1 MILLIDNYDSFT
13 YNLVQRLGEIDPAL
27 DLQVHRND
35 RITLD
40 EIAELRPTHLIISP
54 GPCTPSEAGISC
66 ACVTRFAGQI
76 PILGVCL
83 GHQAIG
89 QATGGTIV
97 RAERLMHGKT
107 DLIHHDNQGLFAG
120 LENPFQATRYH
131 SLVIKPGTLGEEFV
145 VCAWSD
151 GPDGLREI
159 MGIRHKD
166 YPLFGVQFHPESFL
180 THCGNKLLERFLA
193 IEPPTKRQTSSPA
206 SSPLPSRERGR
217 G

>member
-13 YNLVQRLGEIDPAL
+13 YNLVQRLGEIDPSL
-27 DLQVHRND
+27 ELEVHRND
-35 RITLD
+35 QITLD
-40 EIAELRPTHLIISP
+40 EIAAKGPTHLIVSP

-66 ACVTRFAGQI
+66 AAISRFSGKL

-89 QATGGTIV
+89 QATGAQIV

-107 DLIHHDNQGLFAG
+107 DLIHHDNSGVFAG

-131 SLVIKPGTLGEEFV
+131 SLVIKPGTLSGDFV
-145 VCAWSD
+145 VCAWSE

-159 MGIRHKD
+159 MGVRHKQH
-166 YPLFGVQFHPESFL
+166 PLFGVQFHPESFL
-180 THCGNKLLERFLA
+180 THCGTRLLETFLQ
-193 IEPPTKRQTSSPA
+193 IGSGQPTTV
-206 SSPLPSRERGR
+206 
-217 G
+217 